1 MEKTTKQKINKEIQ
15 IMDNTINLLDLTDL
29 YRTVHPTRVEYTFFS
44 SVHETFSRLDYI
56 LYN

>member
-1 MEKTTKQKINKEIQ
+1 MEKTTKQKISKEIQ
-15 IMDNTINLLDLTDL
+15 IMDNTINQLDLTDL
-29 YRTVHPTRVEYTFFS
+29 YRTVHPTRVEYTLFS